1 MFNECFVYRRWR
13 KQNRRTNLT
22 RNRNVFLDFQT
33 CLSLKQG
40 RSLHSI
46 VNMINHDL
54 SHMLPRLEEL
64 LNLQI
69 LPSHVTESDT
79 IHLRKIATP
88 KRLFFQQ
95 YYLSYFCLPKC
106 QGRCKLFVSKC
117 PETISDA
124 WALLLSK
131 LFEVMLWVQPGT
143 DLSSMPHAPTSRGI
157 CMLDWSSE
165 ERQLLPTNNPT
176 FWLSPGS
183 RRDQNMN
190 VRESWHWSH
199 HISPMANK
207 SHRRKE
213 HEPVGPVLRRNVP
226 TLTVLW
232 LLNDSLQLNAALLNI
247 WKRKLKF
254 C

>member
-1 MFNECFVYRRWR
+1 MSGIHLSQTDFAKISYFMFNECFVYRRWR

-88 KRLFFQQ
+88 KCLFFQQ
-95 YYLSYFCLPKC
+95 YYLSYFCLPREVQAVC
-106 QGRCKLFVSKC
+106 IQMSWDHLRCMSSPSFKAVW
-117 PETISDA
+117 SD
-124 WALLLSK
+124 
-131 LFEVMLWVQPGT
+131 V
-143 DLSSMPHAPTSRGI
+143 
-157 CMLDWSSE
+157 
-165 ERQLLPTNNPT
+165 
-176 FWLSPGS
+176 LSPAWHRS
-183 RRDQNMN
+183 EFNASCSHFRRHLHAWL
-190 VRESWHWSH
+190 RLWRKTT
-199 HISPMANK
+199 SPNK
-207 SHRRKE
+207 
-213 HEPVGPVLRRNVP
+213 
-226 TLTVLW
+226 
-232 LLNDSLQLNAALLNI
+232 
-247 WKRKLKF
+247 
-254 C
+254 